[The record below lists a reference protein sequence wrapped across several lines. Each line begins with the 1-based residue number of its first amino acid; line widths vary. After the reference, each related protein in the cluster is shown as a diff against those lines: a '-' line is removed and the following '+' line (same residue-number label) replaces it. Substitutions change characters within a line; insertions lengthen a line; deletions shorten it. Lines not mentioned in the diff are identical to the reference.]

1 MDSKQLR
8 LGAVSEQHSKEFDAM
23 LLRHKNAVKNLQQ
36 RHAAEITNMKERQK
50 RQIENLQR
58 SNQARAELQ
67 SIEATKH

>member
-23 LLRHKNAVKNLQQ
+23 LLRHKNAVKSLQQ
-36 RHAAEITNMKERQK
+36 RHAAEVANMKVRQK
-50 RQIENLQR
+50 RQIENLQK

-67 SIEATKH
+67 STQATKH

>member
-1 MDSKQLR
+1 MDSKKLR
-8 LGAVSEQHSKEFDAM
+8 VSALADAHSKEFDAM
-23 LLRHKNAVKNLQQ
+23 LLRHKNGIKSLQQ

-50 RQIENLQR
+50 RQIEKLQK